1 MHWLNKSWYDYS
13 LDPEDQINL
22 TGRQCPSGDRGG
34 QVKKKGKNRAML
46 IKKEKFENGMESG
59 LVFRY
64 RSFHQ
69 N

>member
-1 MHWLNKSWYDYS
+1 MHWLNKSWYNYS

-22 TGRQCPSGDRGG
+22 TGRQCPSGDRGV
-34 QVKKKGKNRAML
+34 QVKKKLKEPRNAD
-46 IKKEKFENGMESG
+46 KKEKFENGMESG